1 MNAAVERIQHVA
13 RSRDAEHDISR
24 CHDIQLQ
31 VLKCFKKIL
40 IWWCRLFSWELTIKI
55 NNFEITDLH
64 MLIHASVRT
73 QENNF
78 GSKLFSCGVQTSGH
92 RKIIFMGGEFTRT
105 YLYVKPQEKKVP
117 WLFEG
122 VWFFT
127 WLCKK
132 GTNTYVQLHQPKKWL
147 QEAEA
152 QVSKIKSKGLDLFWL
167 NTCGWSSKVGPTGKK
182 SHHQAD
188 HPQIG
193 HDGTNSRIV
202 CQHAP
207 KLQNTCFLLKI
218 HLPLQKGTT
227 TYVQLHQPKKW
238 LEEAEAQVSKIKSK
252 GLDLFLAEYMRVIF
266 KGWPHRQKVASP
278 GQSSTDRTWWDEFKN
293 FVSTR
298 PNCKICVFFLK
309 IHLSMQK
316 GANTYVQL
324 HQPKKLLQEAKAQ
337 GSKIKSKGLD
347 LFWLNACGWSSKVG
361 PTGKKS
367 HHKVNHPQIG
377 YDVTNSKFLCQR
389 APKLQN
395 TCFFAENTFALAK
408 GYNHI
413 CSASPTKKVTSR
425 GRDAGNKNKIQGAG
439 PFFGWIFADDL
450 HRLAPQ
456 EKSRITRSTIH
467 R

>member
-147 QEAEA
+147 
-152 QVSKIKSKGLDLFWL
+152 
-167 NTCGWSSKVGPTGKK
+167 
-182 SHHQAD
+182 
-188 HPQIG
+188 
-193 HDGTNSRIV
+193 
-202 CQHAP
+202 
-207 KLQNTCFLLKI
+207 
-218 HLPLQKGTT
+218 
-227 TYVQLHQPKKW
+227 
-238 LEEAEAQVSKIKSK
+238 EEAEAQVSKIKSK
-252 GLDLFLAEYMRVIF
+252 GLDLFLTEYLRDNLQRLA
-266 KGWPHRQKVASP
+266 HRKKIASP

-298 PNCKICVFFLK
+298 PNCKTGVFFLK
-309 IHLSMQK
+309 IHLSFCK
-316 GANTYVQL
+316 RGTTTYVQL
-324 HQPKKLLQEAKAQ
+324 HQPKK
-337 GSKIKSKGLD
+337 GD
-347 LFWLNACGWSSKVG
+347 LKR
-361 PTGKKS
+361 PRRR
-367 HHKVNHPQIG
+367 
-377 YDVTNSKFLCQR
+377 CQ
-389 APKLQN
+389 K
-395 TCFFAENTFALAK
+395 
-408 GYNHI
+408 
-413 CSASPTKKVTSR
+413 
-425 GRDAGNKNKIQGAG
+425 
-439 PFFGWIFADDL
+439 
-450 HRLAPQ
+450 
-456 EKSRITRSTIH
+456 
-467 R
+467 